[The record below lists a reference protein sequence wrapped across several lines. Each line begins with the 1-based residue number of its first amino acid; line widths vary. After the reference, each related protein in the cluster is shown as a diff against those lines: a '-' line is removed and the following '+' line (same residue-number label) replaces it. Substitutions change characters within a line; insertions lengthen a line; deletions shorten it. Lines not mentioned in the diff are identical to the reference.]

1 MENDNYQFILNNDDT
16 HFTLLDKKTNKS
28 YNSRPE
34 NLTKADT
41 LTVYYS
47 GSLGTPTKY
56 GNYNYS
62 INYEK
67 QHRYAIRCI
76 ENSIEVL
83 YLLGGKV
90 KIDYT
95 DFPQL
100 LDQEK
105 YEINILQKAT
115 DYVNALKESKD
126 PNYLTYSFPHFQL
139 FVGVF
144 CFSEDRI
151 SPGSKEK
158 LQVFLKNSKDTS
170 KFAQVPP

>member
-1 MENDNYQFILNNDDT
+1 MFSFITGILEEKENN
-16 HFTLLDKKTNKS
+16 LLDKQTNKLYES
-28 YNSRPE
+28 KPE

-67 QHRYAIRCI
+67 QHRYAIRCVD
-76 ENSIEVL
+76 NSIEVL

-105 YEINILQKAT
+105 FEINIVVGEYDAPSMQSQYLLTVPFSTDGNVLLYGAT
-115 DYVNALKESKD
+115 GSGKENFIST
-126 PNYLTYSFPHFQL
+126 LIYS
-139 FVGVF
+139 
-144 CFSEDRI
+144 SI
-151 SPGSKEK
+151 S
-158 LQVFLKNSKDTS
+158 FNSSSSISRSQPAPWSAVK
-170 KFAQVPP
+170 